1 MRSRL
6 DAKARQHAERVKLS
20 PQQQHPDSRPDDGIM
35 AASTAQLTNAVSEYG
50 SDVEIGSVAAL
61 SDYGSDIGL
70 DDIDEDSI
78 LADVL
83 ETIQVARPTE
93 RDRVLPSVEFEA
105 GELED
110 EEDHV
115 GGVVQIH
122 KPSLLR
128 VAKGKFKSLEQADR
142 LRGIQSSPLRDARAL
157 EVEYDERSRRAW
169 SGTWAWRE
177 LQSMI
182 DTMFD

>member
-1 MRSRL
+1 
-6 DAKARQHAERVKLS
+6 
-20 PQQQHPDSRPDDGIM
+20 M

>member
-1 MRSRL
+1 
-6 DAKARQHAERVKLS
+6 
-20 PQQQHPDSRPDDGIM
+20 M
-35 AASTAQLTNAVSEYG
+35 AASTTQLTNAVSEYG
-50 SDVEIGSVAAL
+50 SDVEIGSVTTL
-61 SDYGSDIGL
+61 SDYGSDVGL

-78 LADVL
+78 LAGVL
-83 ETIQVARPTE
+83 DTIQVARPTE
-93 RDRVLPSVEFEA
+93 RDRVLPSVEFEV

-110 EEDHV
+110 EEDNV

-128 VAKGKFKSLEQADR
+128 VAKGKVKSLEQADR
-142 LRGIQSSPLRDARAL
+142 LRDAQAL

-169 SGTWAWRE
+169 SGTSALRE

>member
-1 MRSRL
+1 L
-6 DAKARQHAERVKLS
+6 
-20 PQQQHPDSRPDDGIM
+20 RPDDGIM
-35 AASTAQLTNAVSEYG
+35 AASTAQLTNAISEYG

-61 SDYGSDIGL
+61 SDYGSDIEL

-83 ETIQVARPTE
+83 ETIRVARPTE
-93 RDRVLPSVEFEA
+93 KDRVLPSVEFEA

-110 EEDHV
+110 EDQNV
-115 GGVVQIH
+115 GGGVQIH

-128 VAKGKFKSLEQADR
+128 MAKGRVKSLEQGGS
-142 LRGIQSSPLRDARAL
+142 LRDVQSSPLRDVQAL

-169 SGTWAWRE
+169 SGTSARGDIE
-177 LQSMI
+177 SMLTRCLT
-182 DTMFD
+182 DD